1 VPGANDN
8 LSGVAALLS
17 AARAL
22 AADPPADLRV
32 LLLSTGSEES
42 FLEGMIRFGERHFAR
57 LPTTRTWFLCLESVG
72 SPALFTLDG
81 EGFLWLR
88 RYAPGPAGALAA
100 EARRLGIPLRAPFR
114 YRFAT
119 DGQIPLRA
127 GYPTVTL
134 TSMDARKAPSHYHW
148 PSDRPEGLHLPSI
161 AAAARLAEAY
171 ARRLDAAGSPSTR
184 SSPAL
189 ANRPSGSS
197 SSRTAAKRS
206 QAG

>member
-1 VPGANDN
+1 V
-8 LSGVAALLS
+8 
-17 AARAL
+17 
-22 AADPPADLRV
+22 
-32 LLLSTGSEES
+32 
-42 FLEGMIRFGERHFAR
+42 
-57 LPTTRTWFLCLESVG
+57 
-72 SPALFTLDG
+72 
-81 EGFLWLR
+81 
-88 RYAPGPAGALAA
+88 LAA

-148 PSDRPEGLHLPSI
+148 PSDRPEGLHLPSA

-171 ARRLDAAGSPSTR
+171 ARRLDAAASPSTR

>member
-1 VPGANDN
+1 M
-8 LSGVAALLS
+8 
-17 AARAL
+17 
-22 AADPPADLRV
+22 RV
-32 LLLSTGSEES
+32 LLLSTDSEES
-42 FLEGMIRFGERHFAR
+42 FLEGMIRFGERHFSH
-57 LPTTRTWFLCLESVG
+57 LPVTQTWFLCLESVG

-88 RYAPGPAGALAA
+88 RYAAGPADALAA

-134 TSMDARKAPSHYHW
+134 TSMDAKKAPSHYHW
-148 PSDRPEGLHLPSI
+148 PSDRPEGLQLASI

-171 ARRLDAAGSPSTR
+171 ARRLHAAGSPSTR

-197 SSRTAAKRS
+197 SSQTAAKRW
-206 QAG
+206 